1 MIPFVIL
8 HLPTNTSFALLQLK
22 HGPALPYMNEIE
34 PLNFV
39 SKSFNCDTKL
49 TIKAKAKIA
58 IFVSTAAEQKYH

>member
-1 MIPFVIL
+1 
-8 HLPTNTSFALLQLK
+8 
-22 HGPALPYMNEIE
+22 MNKIE

>member
-8 HLPTNTSFALLQLK
+8 RLPTKTSFSLLQPK
-22 HGPALPYMNEIE
+22 HGTALPYMNKIE
-34 PLNFV
+34 PLKFV

-49 TIKAKAKIA
+49 TIKATAKIA